1 MKIPVKDRQGLVRDT
16 RTNAIISTNSEALAL
31 EKKKKNIRKRNEQEL
46 LSLREDNIKLNN
58 KVDSLE
64 QKIDKIL
71 ELLG

>member
-1 MKIPVKDRQGLVRDT
+1 MLLPVKDKKGLARDT
-16 RTNAIISTNSEALAL
+16 RTNAIISVDSEALAL
-31 EKKKKNIRKRNEQEL
+31 EKKKKSIRKRNEQEL
-46 LSLREDNIKLNN
+46 LTLKEENIKLNT